1 MRGVKLLKAKLV
13 PYIETMQSLQDTVAQ
28 FTKMDSVLKE
38 VSGSEDGSHVFE
50 AIGLLIG
57 MEDVS
62 LEKQSDY
69 LSALLTPLCQQ
80 VEVALLNAKSQNHE
94 GSLAHIGNIQQII
107 VAINALSKGFSQKLI
122 TTSRPAI
129 GLMFKQTLDILLE
142 ILVVFPRVESLRC
155 KLFIE
160 AIDFA
165 NAVLQPKELVG
176 FLVLL
181 NQLICKFGVG
191 VHDILEEV
199 YPVIATRVFNILP
212 KNDILSGP
220 GSCTEEIRE
229 LQELQRTFFTF
240 LNVIATHNLSSVFLS
255 PKSSGCLELMMQF
268 LLHACCNHKDILIRK
283 ACVQIFVRL
292 IKDWCTDPNGEEK
305 VPGFRSFIVEAFATN
320 CCLYSVLD
328 KSFEFRDANTLVLFG
343 EIVMAQKVMY
353 EKFGNFFLLH
363 FVSKGFP
370 NIHCPQ
376 DLAEQ
381 YCQKLQENDIKALK
395 SFYQSLIEKLRLQ
408 QNGSLVFR

>member
-1 MRGVKLLKAKLV
+1 M
-13 PYIETMQSLQDTVAQ
+13 S
-28 FTKMDSVLKE
+28 F
-38 VSGSEDGSHVFE
+38 
-50 AIGLLIG
+50 
-57 MEDVS
+57 
-62 LEKQSDY
+62 
-69 LSALLTPLCQQ
+69 
-80 VEVALLNAKSQNHE
+80 
-94 GSLAHIGNIQQII
+94 
-107 VAINALSKGFSQKLI
+107 
-122 TTSRPAI
+122 
-129 GLMFKQTLDILLE
+129 
-142 ILVVFPRVESLRC
+142 
-155 KLFIE
+155 
-160 AIDFA
+160 
-165 NAVLQPKELVG
+165 
-176 FLVLL
+176 
-181 NQLICKFGVG
+181 
-191 VHDILEEV
+191 
-199 YPVIATRVFNILP
+199 
-212 KNDILSGP
+212 
-220 GSCTEEIRE
+220 
-229 LQELQRTFFTF
+229 
-240 LNVIATHNLSSVFLS
+240 ATHNLSSVFLS

-381 YCQKLQENDIKALK
+381 YCQKLQDDIYISLANCLKPDLCYQENDIKALK